1 MRRGSNASGQFAA
14 RTRVASSDLDRLGM
28 SMQRSAGHAMR
39 WASALV
45 GVGSVTYGLKAAV
58 SAGVRFNAA
67 MESNRVALKQFTG
80 SAASADKLLAQLYQT
95 ARKTP
100 FQFQDITAAARQF
113 MAFGFTSKQTAVALK
128 GVGDAVAGLGG
139 GQDKIDRITLAF
151 GQIQSKGKVMG
162 QELLQL
168 TEAGIPAYKILA
180 EQLHL
185 TGDQVKRIGELGIPA
200 NVAIGALLTGMS
212 QRFKGAAQEQ
222 SKTLVGVW
230 STLKDDA
237 SQAFGAITSSAMPG
251 LKSLVTAVDSAAAD
265 VTRIWQRKDLA
276 PEEKFRASWQAIQTD
291 IGPMVAVVGQK
302 IKEAHLGEKL
312 SNAFEAAAPK
322 IINALANVAVKAA
335 GAFARAFLDAGPWGK
350 IFVAS
355 VILKKLG
362 AFSAAGSAATDLFV
376 GGMKKLG
383 TLLKRQFAV
392 AGAEAGVAAGAAA
405 AGSEGLTNAGV
416 FNRIRTSGGRL
427 GKVFGKALG
436 LAALAAAL
444 PFIVDAFRDSIEK
457 AKEGKGNIGTPG
469 GLVPDW
475 LARLITGRRAPE
487 RDRGGGAIPFSRGL
501 PAGARGRYVTAAQA
515 AARQYGIDPAIFV
528 RQIQQESGFNPAAV
542 SSAGAL
548 GIAQIMPATARGW
561 HVNPRDPIAS
571 LRAAARAM
579 ASYVR
584 RYGSYR
590 NALVAYN
597 AGPGAVG
604 RGTLPAE
611 TQNYISSILGGGGGG
626 DGGSIA
632 DAFGGGGFNV
642 SAAGKV
648 TEGVNPFTGEVE
660 RHSVQGWKRIRMR
673 YQQQSIGRRRQAARR
688 RKAER
693 AFQRPFEAFEI
704 EYAVIDADIA
714 EAQQTVGT
722 ADDTRVL
729 GKAKAALDRRISAL
743 RTQLKSKL
751 SGKHRKQIAEALK
764 DLLGKSSEV
773 ADTLYQ
779 IATASFDFRM
789 SGIDL
794 AIAKAQATVG
804 KTDDI
809 AAYRRQ
815 RDAITSQIAKLRK
828 LLRGSLSPER
838 RAELRRLLAGLITQ
852 GAELDKTLTDLAAS
866 AQAGDFDIGPTTY
879 GTKAMG
885 MLGGQFGRLGTSLL
899 QAKVNTPKD
908 TSDDLAILQQQLGIA
923 TSLYEQAQATG
934 RADLIEQWGNI
945 VLGLRDDIKTLSE
958 ATEDNTQA
966 LQAQLDALKE
976 QNENLR
982 RAAATAAASASSFAG
997 SLADIISG
1005 QIVGFGVNPRAA
1017 TAGSGALT
1025 RY

>member
-1 MRRGSNASGQFAA
+1 
-14 RTRVASSDLDRLGM
+14 
-28 SMQRSAGHAMR
+28 MQRSSGHALR

-45 GVGSVTYGLKAAV
+45 GAGSITYGLKAAV
-58 SAGVRFNAA
+58 SAGVRFNAS

-113 MAFGFTSKQTAVALK
+113 MAFGFTTKQTAVALK

-168 TEAGIPAYKILA
+168 TEAGIPAYRILA

-200 NVAIGALLTGMS
+200 NVAIGALLAGMN

-265 VTRIWQRKDLA
+265 ITRVWQRKDLT

-302 IKEAHLGEKL
+302 IKDAHLGEKL

-322 IINALANVAVKAA
+322 IINALAKAAVKAA
-335 GAFARAFLDAGPWGK
+335 GAFARAWLDAGPWGK

-355 VILKKLG
+355 IILKKLG
-362 AFSAAGSAATDLFV
+362 AFSAAGSAAASLFV
-376 GGMKKLG
+376 GGMGKLG
-383 TLLKRQFAV
+383 GALKRMFAV
-392 AGAEAGVAAGAAA
+392 AGAEAGVAAGTAA
-405 AGSEGLTNAGV
+405 AGTEGLVSAANMTRFQRAG
-416 FNRIRTSGGRL
+416 RIFGRVLGGAAVTALVYQLTKDSTRSTLENVLHTIIPVQPGGSTAGLRPYRGGALPPGAHVGSGATPVYGPAYPGGRMTTSYL
-427 GKVFGKALG
+427 
-436 LAALAAAL
+436 
-444 PFIVDAFRDSIEK
+444 R
-457 AKEGKGNIGTPG
+457 
-469 GLVPDW
+469 
-475 LARLITGRRAPE
+475 
-487 RDRGGGAIPFSRGL
+487 
-501 PAGARGRYVTAAQA
+501 A
-515 AARQYGIDPAIFV
+515 AARRAAQQAGIDPDIFI
-528 RQIQQESGFNPAAV
+528 RQINQESGFNPSAV
-542 SSAGAL
+542 SSAGAV
-548 GIAQIMPATARGW
+548 GIAQFMPGTARGLG
-561 HVNPRDPIAS
+561 VNPRQPVPS
-571 LRAAARAM
+571 LFAAARLM
-579 ASYVR
+579 AQYVR
-584 RYGSYR
+584 RFGSYR

-604 RGTLPAE
+604 GRLPAK
-611 TQNYISSILGGGGGG
+611 TQGYLASILPGGGGG

-648 TEGVNPFTGEVE
+648 TEGINPFTGEME

-673 YQQQSIGRRRQAARR
+673 YQQQSIGKRRQAERR

-693 AFQRPFEAFEI
+693 AFQRPFEAFET
-704 EYAVIDADIA
+704 EYAVIDTDIA
-714 EAQQTVGT
+714 EAQRTVGT

-729 GKAKAALDRRISAL
+729 GKAKAALDRRINAL

-751 SGKHRKQIAEALK
+751 SGKHRKQVAEALK

-773 ADTLYQ
+773 AESVYQ
-779 IATASFDFRM
+779 IAMASFDFRM

-809 AAYRRQ
+809 AAYTRQ
-815 RDAITSQIAKLRK
+815 REAITSQIAKLRK
-828 LLRGSLSPER
+828 LLRGSLSRER
-838 RAELRRLLAGLITQ
+838 RAELRRQLAGLITQ
-852 GAELDKTLTDLAAS
+852 GSELDQTLADLASSAS
-866 AQAGDFDIGPTTY
+866 AGSEVGTTTY
-879 GTKAMG
+879 GTKQMG
-885 MLGGQFGRLGTSLL
+885 MLSGQFGRLGTSLL

-908 TSDDLAILQQQLGIA
+908 TSDDLAILQQQLGVA
-923 TSLYEQAQATG
+923 TSLYDLAQAAG
-934 RADLIEQWGNI
+934 RDDLIEQWGNI

-997 SLADIISG
+997 SLADMVSG

-1017 TAGSGALT
+1017 TAGSGALS